1 MEAAERTSS
10 RYSGRIYGSPILSMG
25 NSVLLIAL
33 SLLTSSKIVEEN
45 PDCSVNTVQ
54 MAHCASR
61 SVERVEGELEVIS
74 QKAIAAL
81 EALDRS
87 PEMQQFE
94 PENVGNFRRSAQ
106 AWQEFREAH
115 CRVVTSDSLG
125 GTIYPLEFMSCKIQ
139 MTRERISQ
147 IRSDIFGQD
156 D

>member
-1 MEAAERTSS
+1 MLMVA
-10 RYSGRIYGSPILSMG
+10 
-25 NSVLLIAL
+25 LL
-33 SLLTSSKIVEEN
+33 LLTSSGTAEEN
-45 PDCSVNTVQ
+45 SDCTVNTVQ

-87 PEMQQFE
+87 PEMQHYE
-94 PENVGNFRRSAQ
+94 SDNVGNFRRSAQ
-106 AWQEFREAH
+106 AWHEFREAH

>member
-1 MEAAERTSS
+1 M
-10 RYSGRIYGSPILSMG
+10 
-25 NSVLLIAL
+25 LLIAL
-33 SLLTSSKIVEEN
+33 LLLTSSQIAEEHS
-45 PDCSVNTVQ
+45 DCSGNTIQ

-74 QKAIAAL
+74 QNAIATL
-81 EALDRS
+81 GALDRS

-94 PENVGNFRRSAQ
+94 PDSVGNFRRSAQ
-106 AWQEFREAH
+106 AWHEFREAH